1 MSEGTEAQ
9 NRSAELVLHIWP
21 SQWELPSIDPQCIA
35 AILYMQLTFRGRYSV
50 VECSDPDQ
58 SPSGQ
63 LPFLTH
69 EHTEVSPLPS
79 IISYLDSLARTEAQA
94 ADVTLDASLKLSAAQ
109 RAVAWKAYITSELG
123 DILAYQLFVEHYWTF
138 THGALAKLMAFPQ
151 RLYVPSRLRKVYQP
165 RLEAIGMWDAHYI
178 DEPEAPKPTTRTP
191 QQPGVPPVQ
200 VYKHAFARERLL
212 DKARKAFELLSG
224 LLNDRDFIYGDSPTT
239 VDIILAAHILPLL
252 YIPFPNSVL
261 SSELRKSY
269 GTLAAH
275 ADRIL
280 ELSREAQPAPVLET
294 PTVRSSLS
302 AVFNSWRKEKNA
314 FAQEKEK
321 EVVNKSNFSAKYGK
335 WVFGLI
341 AGLGSVVYL
350 LATGIVSI
358 QNAEE
363 DELEVTPDVF
373 DLEEEDE

>member
-1 MSEGTEAQ
+1 MSEGTEVQ
-9 NRSAELVLHIWP
+9 NHSTRLILHVWP
-21 SQWELPSIDPQCIA
+21 SEWELPSLDPQCIA
-35 AILYMQLTFRGRYSV
+35 AIFYMQLTFPGRYSI

-79 IISYLDSLARTEAQA
+79 IISYLDSLARVEAQA
-94 ADVTLDASLKLSAAQ
+94 ADVTLDANLTLSAAH
-109 RAVAWKAYITSELG
+109 RAVAWKSYIASELG
-123 DILAYQLFVEHYWTF
+123 DILSYQLYVEHYWTF
-138 THGALAKLMAFPQ
+138 THGALAKLMSFPQ
-151 RLYVPSRLRKVYQP
+151 RLYVPNRLRKVHQP

-178 DEPEAPKPTTRTP
+178 EEPEPTKPTTKAP
-191 QQPGVPPVQ
+191 QQPGIPPVQ
-200 VYKHAFARERLL
+200 IYKHAFARERLL
-212 DKARKAFELLSG
+212 NKARTAFELLSG
-224 LLNDRDFIYGDSPTT
+224 LLGDHDFIYGDSPTT
-239 VDIILAAHILPLL
+239 IDIILAAHILPILH
-252 YIPFPNSVL
+252 IPFPTSTI
-261 SSELRKSY
+261 SDELRKSY
-269 GTLAAH
+269 DTLATH

-280 ELSREAQPAPVLET
+280 KLSREPPPAPILGT

-321 EVVNKSNFSAKYGK
+321 ESVTKSDFSAKYGK
-335 WVFGLI
+335 WIFGLI
-341 AGLGSVVYL
+341 AGVGSMVYL
-350 LATGIVSI
+350 FATGIVSI

-363 DELEVTPDVF
+363 DELEVTPDIF